1 MAENGNNWTD
11 KKITR
16 RDFLK
21 KAGMT
26 SAGAVVGA
34 SAIGGFFANKVRKI
48 SVKLLMVMK
57 KSAFTEEH
65 LSRNQ
70 LR

>member
-34 SAIGGFFANKVRKI
+34 SAIGGFFRKQ
-48 SVKLLMVMK
+48 SR
-57 KSAFTEEH
+57 KSA
-65 LSRNQ
+65 
-70 LR
+70 